1 MSDVINGK
9 VAAII
14 DDSTLVL
21 NVGLEHGV
29 SEGMAFAVFAEYQEI
44 LDPDSGASLGK
55 WEMVKARV
63 VVTHVQERMC
73 TASAPLV
80 AAEESSARTL
90 SSMMVEHSF
99 GRYGQRDEEREHLDV
114 RTVDI
119 SGQPRMQ
126 PIAVG
131 DGARFLALEVDA
143 GQETAAEVES
153 RDEVD
158 TGQETVAEGENKDE
172 VDAGQETVAE
182 GENKDEAAV

>member
-1 MSDVINGK
+1 MSDVISGK

-21 NVGLEHGV
+21 NVGLEDGV
-29 SEGMAFAVFAEYQEI
+29 SEGMAFAVFAEYQDI

-80 AAEESSARTL
+80 APEESSSRTL
-90 SSMMVEHSF
+90 SAMMVEHSF
-99 GRYGQRDEEREHLDV
+99 GRYGRRDEERERLDV
-114 RTVDI
+114 RTADI

-143 GQETAAEVES
+143 GQEMAE
-153 RDEVD
+153 
-158 TGQETVAEGENKDE
+158 EGESKCE
-172 VDAGQETVAE
+172 VDAGQETSGE
-182 GENKDEAAV
+182 GGNKDEAAI